1 MQGTG
6 KSGKGKAEAGKRAGE
21 VPGKRGEVR
30 EIAPDSYKFLE
41 ARKPGGLKKNAEQ
54 GKYGRRLWTILF
66 KELSA
71 KKSKT

>member
-30 EIAPDSYKFLE
+30 EIASDSHKYLE
-41 ARKPGGLKKNAEQ
+41 ARSNV
-54 GKYGRRLWTILF
+54 
-66 KELSA
+66 
-71 KKSKT
+71 